1 MINIQH
7 LIPYGQEAMYDHRI
21 VLGKVK
27 KLVSCLTG
35 RHLSYWFAL
44 QTCTKAVGHEFI
56 QGSATGIFLD
66 TFCVEFHSLMLQIVA
81 KVVGSTVWI
90 IGDIGERPAVRL
102 DFTFNSCVDI
112 LFEKSE
118 VQNARFHTS

>member
-1 MINIQH
+1 
-7 LIPYGQEAMYDHRI
+7 MYDHRI

-44 QTCTKAVGHEFI
+44 RPYTKAVGHEFT
-56 QGSATGIFLD
+56 QGSGSGIFLD
-66 TFCVEFHSLMLQIVA
+66 TFCVECHSLTPQVVA

-90 IGDIGERPAVRL
+90 IGDIGVRPAVRL

-112 LFEKSE
+112 PFENSE